1 MDIRK
6 IAIGLFTGSGARFLA
21 LLVLILGGAFAALG
35 QQITGTIVGTV
46 KDQQGAVVNTATVKA
61 TNMDTGF
68 SRSAPTNGVGEYRID
83 YLPVG
88 NYTVEATAPSFERF
102 VQKNVSLDVDQE
114 LTVAISLAVG
124 AATADRHGH

>member
-6 IAIGLFTGSGARFLA
+6 KVKRLVTGSGTRFLA
-21 LLVLILGGAFAALG
+21 LLILILSGTFAAFG

-46 KDQQGAVVNTATVKA
+46 KDAARRGGHHGHREGNQRRYRVLALGA
-61 TNMDTGF
+61 
-68 SRSAPTNGVGEYRID
+68 RQRLGEYRID

-102 VQKNVSLDVDQE
+102 VQKNICSRRRP
-114 LTVAISLAVG
+114 G
-124 AATADRHGH
+124 ADG